1 MGIRLS
7 GAATL
12 PSGHVPRLIVSPGG
26 LISSVGNEGS
36 IHRIDVTVNDLG
48 GFFAGDGSDG
58 GHMAIAARGLPLLGA
73 LSVASSGAAPNTPA
87 LIIETSSV
95 TFGRP
100 DVPWADDASIP
111 FIAVS
116 GASLAGNVTIAN
128 CSFVAVTNGG
138 SVLTPQ
144 PRALAIPAPC
154 VVERGLSLVG
164 SSFGECGVA
173 VGALGGG
180 ASLLIAGNSFGVDP
194 TASVVV
200 EEDSNSPHPP
210 TPTVVGGAPSRV
222 GGCNTDVGGGEASLG
237 GVAAA
242 VGMSVVSCGASV
254 QWCGSAGGLMVLGN
268 PMPPVAACPLANGG
282 QLVEHAFFET
292 MCPFLRDVPGETDGG
307 GSGEDNNVPTPTS
320 TMVPERSLSS
330 SQSLDRSPSSS
341 FLQKY
346 RTDSLSQS
354 QLIYPLSL
362 SATSSEAVPA
372 VTVSYSLLSSPS
384 SGSEET
390 TAVTEESTPPTSLP
404 PPMPSSTSSLDPIV
418 VDQSAADP
426 DLSDKLL
433 AAAAEAAI
441 AAAGGSAPPMV
452 VAVGWVSQCTALELL
467 LVPSGLLAPFAA
479 GGALSGFGGTG
490 GGTSWGA
497 NYQNSVAMSALVIAA
512 GALLS
517 LCLFGFGLAFSALCG
532 SSRGG
537 NDDASQSSSSSF
549 RKIALSVALMLRTPA
564 TFIQLTIFVANGAAV
579 AGGMAL
585 GTSASQSSFASSD
598 DRIVRI
604 VAGSLVVGALVFV
617 PVGFCAVAEWVVP
630 SNTRRVE
637 VAPPFSPRRGKGR
650 PASVADSDVS
660 DDDENRR
667 NEKAANSSY
676 SLELRCGRVV
686 PAAPSVLLGPLIGD
700 LSCQPTTVEAMP
712 RHHRKRANGTNNNA
726 ANNSGDDSAPIASFA
741 MIAAPALVPF
751 TVPTLLF
758 IASSIIGAVGSS
770 STAEVRASAL
780 LGGYASASPCLGLPL
795 ASGVIYLV
803 YGAVV
808 AALRPFLGVAHN
820 ASEAAVSMAAGACL
834 VALYAVLLDIQHEY
848 DASEEA
854 GLKNK
859 FAADGGAN
867 AFDTNILMRWHSSA
881 AVRGLLGALVALSNC
896 RYPFILARALR
907 VVSPPVVRVVRN
919 NEEESSPPLAAVV
932 DTSKYVS
939 ASNAALVVPPTLAD
953 IADRRGK
960 AGTNDDAAVPLPPSS
975 SPPLLVADTMGAGEE
990 SSEAAGDHSAS
1001 SAVVVLPP
1009 LPPVTAA
1016 AGSDSDDSDALAVG
1030 AAPQYVRRR
1039 GSASASSINRGSD
1052 SDSA

>member
-1 MGIRLS
+1 M
-7 GAATL
+7 
-12 PSGHVPRLIVSPGG
+12 PS
-26 LISSVGNEGS
+26 
-36 IHRIDVTVNDLG
+36 
-48 GFFAGDGSDG
+48 
-58 GHMAIAARGLPLLGA
+58 
-73 LSVASSGAAPNTPA
+73 
-87 LIIETSSV
+87 
-95 TFGRP
+95 
-100 DVPWADDASIP
+100 
-111 FIAVS
+111 
-116 GASLAGNVTIAN
+116 
-128 CSFVAVTNGG
+128 
-138 SVLTPQ
+138 
-144 PRALAIPAPC
+144 
-154 VVERGLSLVG
+154 
-164 SSFGECGVA
+164 
-173 VGALGGG
+173 
-180 ASLLIAGNSFGVDP
+180 
-194 TASVVV
+194 
-200 EEDSNSPHPP
+200 
-210 TPTVVGGAPSRV
+210 
-222 GGCNTDVGGGEASLG
+222 
-237 GVAAA
+237 
-242 VGMSVVSCGASV
+242 
-254 QWCGSAGGLMVLGN
+254 
-268 PMPPVAACPLANGG
+268 VAACPLANGG

-307 GSGEDNNVPTPTS
+307 GSEDKNVPTLTP

-341 FLQKY
+341 FLRQQ

-354 QLIYPLSL
+354 QLIRPPSL
-362 SATSSEAVPA
+362 SAAVSEAVPA
-372 VTVSYSLLSSPS
+372 ATVSYSLRPSPS

-404 PPMPSSTSSLDPIV
+404 PPMPSATSSLDPIV

-433 AAAAEAAI
+433 AAAAEATI

-479 GGALSGFGGTG
+479 GGALSGFGGSSG
-490 GGTSWGA
+490 GEGETKWGA
-497 NYQNSVAMSALVIAA
+497 NYQNSVAISALVIAA

-517 LCLFGFGLAFSALCG
+517 LCLFGFGLAISALCG

-537 NDDASQSSSSSF
+537 NDDASPSPPSSSPPSSF
-549 RKIALSVALMLRTPA
+549 RKVALSVALLLRTPA
-564 TFIQLTIFVANGAAV
+564 TLIQLTIFVANGAAV

-585 GTSASQSSFASSD
+585 GTSAAQSSFASGD
-598 DRIVRI
+598 DRTVRI

-617 PVGFCAVAEWVVP
+617 PVGLCAVAEWAAP

-650 PASVADSDVS
+650 PASIADSDVS

-667 NEKAANSSY
+667 KAKAANSSS

-686 PAAPSVLLGPLIGD
+686 PVAPSVLLGPLIGD

-726 ANNSGDDSAPIASFA
+726 AVNSGDDSAPSASFA
-741 MIAAPALVPF
+741 TIAAPALVPF
-751 TVPTLLF
+751 TVPMLLF

-780 LGGYASASPCLGLPL
+780 FGGYASASPCLGLPL

-808 AALRPFLGVAHN
+808 GALRPFLGVAHN
-820 ASEAAVSMAAGACL
+820 ASEAVVSMAAGACL

-854 GLKNK
+854 SLNK

-867 AFDTNILMRWHSSA
+867 SFDTNILMRWHSSA
-881 AVRGLLGALVALSNC
+881 VVRGLLGALVALSNS

-907 VVSPPVVRVVRN
+907 VVSPPVVRVMRSD
-919 NEEESSPPLAAVV
+919 EESSPPLAAVV

-939 ASNAALVVPPTLAD
+939 SNAALVVPPTLAD
-953 IADRRGK
+953 IADGRGK

-975 SPPLLVADTMGAGEE
+975 SPPLLVADTMGARGE
-990 SSEAAGDHSAS
+990 SCEAAGDHAAS
-1001 SAVVVLPP
+1001 PAAVVLLP
-1009 LPPVTAA
+1009 LPPATAA
-1016 AGSDSDDSDALAVG
+1016 ASSDSDDSDTFGVG

-1039 GSASASSINRGSD
+1039 GSADSIDRGAGSD
-1052 SDSA
+1052 